1 MNAYIESIVVTLNWF
16 DWVLVT
22 IIGISSLYGL
32 FRGFV
37 KEAITVTAWAVAAWL
52 SYMYANSL
60 SIYLEP
66 HIETAS
72 MRVAL
77 MVLALFIVVLSSSSL
92 IRAGCRYLID
102 KIGLMGLDYVLG
114 GMFGVVRGVVL
125 SMLLMVVLLNL
136 GFSEDAWWK
145 KSRMVRDLS
154 DIMDMIPEHLPDDA
168 KAVYKRITVR

>member
-1 MNAYIESIVVTLNWF
+1 MNAYIESIIVTLNWF

-22 IIGISSLYGL
+22 IIAISSLYGL

-60 SIYLEP
+60 SVYLAP
-66 HIETAS
+66 HIETVS

-77 MVLALFIVVLSSSSL
+77 MVLAVFIVVLSSSSL
-92 IRAGCRYLID
+92 IRAGFRYLID
-102 KIGLMGLDYVLG
+102 KVGLMGLDYVLG

-125 SMLLMVVLLNL
+125 SMLLMVGLLNL
-136 GFSEDAWWK
+136 GFSGDAWWK
-145 KSRMVRDLS
+145 QSRMVKDLS
-154 DIMDMIPEHLPDDA
+154 DVMDMIPEHLPDEA
-168 KAVYKRITVR
+168 IAVYKRITVR